1 MNGKGSLAH
10 GNAALGASGAL
21 FSRFRGGFLR
31 SSAPEAAETAGCAGF
46 RPVGVGTA
54 LVDWIFREQASGG
67 MCRPDRPQARIRD
80 TRSLKKERTREV

>member
-1 MNGKGSLAH
+1 MGMRPSELAERCS
-10 GNAALGASGAL
+10 AVSG
-21 FSRFRGGFLR
+21 GGFLR

-67 MCRPDRPQARIRD
+67 MSQARIRD
-80 TRSLKKERTREV
+80 TRSL